1 MQITIELP
9 DELARQLEASLG
21 NLNRRAMES
30 LIVEAYNLKILS
42 AAEVQRILKLPSHLA
57 TDAFLKQHGAYLHYT
72 EADLAQ
78 DLDTLD
84 HVLGI

>member
-9 DELARQLEASLG
+9 DELAHQLEASLG

-84 HVLGI
+84 HVLRI

>member
-9 DELARQLEASLG
+9 DELAHQLEASLG
-21 NLNRRAMES
+21 NLNLLAMQS
-30 LIVEAYNLKILS
+30 LIIEAYRLKVLS
-42 AAEVQRILKLPSHLA
+42 ASEVQRILKLPSHLA

-78 DLDTLD
+78 DLNTLER
-84 HVLGI
+84 V